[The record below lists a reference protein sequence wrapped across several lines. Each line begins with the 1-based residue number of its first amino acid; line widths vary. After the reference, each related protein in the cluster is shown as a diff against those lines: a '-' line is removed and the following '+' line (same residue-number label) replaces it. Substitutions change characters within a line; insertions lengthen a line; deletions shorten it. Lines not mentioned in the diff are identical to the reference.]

1 MFGILPTFLYLCR
14 KNSSRMIKYPIGIQD
29 FQTLRRGGFVY
40 VDKTDLIY
48 KLTRGHIYF
57 LGRPRRFGKSLLVS
71 TLKYYFQ
78 GRRDL
83 FEGLRIMD
91 LEQEWQ
97 QYPVFHFDFN
107 RVSQPKALKDYI
119 AEQINRWEE
128 LYPYSGRT
136 ESLALRFSWLI
147 EAAHLKTGQQVVV
160 LIDEYDKPL
169 LDLLETGS
177 PEDERQLHENRE
189 FLKDFFSVFKAT
201 DEHLRFVLLTGITKF
216 SQVTMFSGFNQPDDI
231 SLTSRFD
238 TLLGIT
244 EEELHTVFA
253 DSISEL
259 AEELDLTEEQ
269 TKTQLK
275 DMYDGY
281 HFSQKLRDVYN
292 PFSIINCF
300 ANNQIGNYWFRSG
313 TPSLMVRLLA
323 NCSEEVMQYTGQ
335 WYQERTFIG
344 YKADREMPLPM
355 IFQSGYLTIKAV
367 NREFGTYLLDFP
379 NREVRQ
385 GLTTMLASNYLQ
397 PRNDPASWVSD
408 MVCAMRQ
415 GDTEQVRRLFTSFL
429 AETPYSMRPKKNQ
442 KDREL
447 YFHYTFYLLM
457 RLISCYTVYTEK
469 QLSEGRADCIVET
482 PGYVYILEF
491 KLDGTAGEALAQ
503 IRDRGYARAYE
514 ADRRQLFCIG
524 ASFSSKTGTI
534 EEWMAK
540 ND

>member
-1 MFGILPTFLYLCR
+1 
-14 KNSSRMIKYPIGIQD
+14 MIKYPIGIQD
-29 FQTLRRGGFVY
+29 FEKLRKGGFVY

-48 KLTRGHIYF
+48 KLTRGSIFF

-91 LEQEWQ
+91 LETEWE

-107 RVSQPKALKDYI
+107 GIDWKVK
-119 AEQINRWEE
+119 N
-128 LYPYSGRT
+128 
-136 ESLALRFSWLI
+136 ALREYVGNELRKAEARYAVEPAVKDDLAQRFRHLI
-147 EAAHLKTGQQVVV
+147 GCVHQQTGRQVVV

-169 LDLLETGS
+169 LDLLETGR
-177 PEDERQLHENRE
+177 PDDERQLNDNRE
-189 FLKDFFSVFKAT
+189 FLKVFFSVFKAT

-231 SLTSRFD
+231 SID
-238 TLLGIT
+238 TRYEALCGIT

-253 DSISEL
+253 EGISEL
-259 AEELDLTEEQ
+259 AEAYDMTVAQIKEL
-269 TKTQLK
+269 LK
-275 DMYDGY
+275 AMYDGY
-281 HFSQKLRDVYN
+281 HFSTRMKDIYN
-292 PFSIINCF
+292 PFSVINCF
-300 ANNQIGNYWFRSG
+300 AKSNISNYWFRSG

-335 WYQERTFIG
+335 WYRESMFID

-355 IFQSGYLTIKAV
+355 IFQAGYLTIKAV
-367 NREFGTYLLDFP
+367 NKEFGTYLLDFP

-385 GLTTMLASNYLQ
+385 GLITLLAGNYLQ
-397 PRNDPASWVSD
+397 SRKDPASWVAD
-408 MVCAMRQ
+408 MVLAMRQ

-429 AETPYSMRPKKNQ
+429 AETPYSMRPKKDE

-482 PGYVYILEF
+482 PGYVYIFEF
-491 KLDGTAGEALAQ
+491 KLDGTASEALQQ

-514 ADRRQLFCIG
+514 ADQRQQFCIG

-534 EEWMAK
+534 EEWQVA
-540 ND
+540 DRR